1 MPADVH
7 GVHAQRARTRTSL
20 PDMRTNTDV
29 EAERSSAV
37 RDAATAVLWPGP
49 IRGFEGLDAVILGY
63 D

>member
-1 MPADVH
+1 M
-7 GVHAQRARTRTSL
+7 S
-20 PDMRTNTDV
+20 TNADV